1 MPLGAR
7 AASFEGH
14 SFHFADFEQT
24 KQTKGTL
31 IMRAMSS
38 SLRFRA
44 IAAMAFL
51 LMVIAPPTRLQA
63 QPKTA
68 IPKFKL
74 QYWDIPGRVGRASLS
89 PGDLNNYGQ
98 FVGSYY
104 DVNGELRPFL
114 YEPQINPTSAVDL
127 RSITQVP
134 EGWEIEGVVGIN
146 DNGIIFGRMTS
157 QDPETGLVEK
167 WPFLLDTL
175 ADELVAVPIP
185 DLPSQQL
192 SSLPNDL
199 QSLST
204 SSPIAISNHGDL
216 LFRFSVAPGEGYAL
230 VFNPWEQTVY
240 YLDQLVS
247 SVFLGNPITGPAIVG
262 GRYADGSVFR
272 WTPATGTIE
281 NFNLTMAVFAMND
294 RGVIAGQFNSRAA
307 RLITAPPRMFSNSV
321 VAWDV
326 NNSNDLAM
334 SGGILFRDDV
344 GSVTITNYLSGTK
357 ADRTRW
363 SSATANLC
371 LALNDRQPASGF
383 SQIVGYITFQ
393 DGSQQPYLLTPIAK

>member
-1 MPLGAR
+1 M
-7 AASFEGH
+7 
-14 SFHFADFEQT
+14 QT
-24 KQTKGTL
+24 
-31 IMRAMSS
+31 MSS
-38 SLRFRA
+38 SLRFQT
-44 IAAMAFL
+44 IAALAAL
-51 LMVIAPPTRLQA
+51 LTVIAVPTRLEA
-63 QPKTA
+63 QPKIA
-68 IPKFKL
+68 IPKFKI
-74 QYWDIPGRVGRASLS
+74 QYWDIPGRVGRAHIK
-89 PGDLNNYGQ
+89 PGGLNNYGQ
-98 FVGSYY
+98 LIGNYY
-104 DVNGELRPFL
+104 DANDESRPFL
-114 YEPQINPTSAVDL
+114 YEPQINPTSAMDL
-127 RSITQVP
+127 RSITEVP
-134 EGWEIEGVVGIN
+134 EGWEIEGVAGIN

-185 DLPSQQL
+185 DLPSQLL

-230 VFNPWEQTVY
+230 VFNPWEQTVNY
-240 YLDQLVS
+240 FDQLVF
-247 SVFLGNPITGPAIVG
+247 SVFLGNSLTGPAIVG

-272 WTPATGTIE
+272 WTPETGTIE

-326 NNSNDLAM
+326 NNSNDLAL

-357 ADRTRW
+357 ADRNRW
-363 SSATANLC
+363 YSATSNLT

-383 SQIVGYITFQ
+383 SQMAGYLTFQ
-393 DGSQQPYLLTPIAK
+393 DGTQQPYLVTPIAK